1 MNARQP
7 QPSSRSLAHRVSRR
21 VSRIAIAAAL
31 AVGAAG
37 AWADALTIL
46 HVGDQ
51 ESWLVSAQGNLRND
65 PTQALSFY
73 GGVDRL
79 ASVIAQRRAAAQAAG
94 RTVLTLNAGDAFLP
108 GPRLDASLRNLATA
122 HPDGGQ
128 DFYDTIAKRRI
139 GFDAIVFGNH
149 EFDLDNTGPVAARFA
164 EVSGST
170 YLSVN
175 LDFSVTPQLADL
187 AARGIARA
195 SKVFTTASGFRVGVV
210 GVTTPLLPGIS
221 APPAGIMRNWSPAHT
236 ELQNLQALL
245 PLVQAEI
252 DDLRNNQGVRTVI
265 VLSHLQG
272 VVNERDILV
281 PGLRGVDLV
290 VSGGGHELMRDPDD
304 PLIPGTSATF
314 ATHPIFAT
322 DAAGRSVP
330 VVTSSFGN
338 RYVGEVRIDLD
349 DSTGAVSAI
358 EGTSMVRV
366 SGRLAGAGLAPA
378 DADAV
383 AGDPV
388 LFTQVVQPVLAH
400 IAALN
405 AQVIGQTALRLN
417 ADRGGACTPMPC
429 RYAEGIRRTETNL
442 GNLVAD
448 SLRHFA
454 GTDIALQNGGGIR
467 AGIAGPGP
475 ITVGDTFNALT
486 FTNLV
491 TVAHTVNAAQLKDIF
506 EHAFSGST
514 PNGVEQGRF
523 PQVSGLRIEYDTTRP
538 ARPNTAG
545 NVVGSVGQGE
555 RVRRIVLDDGTLLVD
570 NGVVVD
576 TTRTVSL
583 ATIDF
588 LANGGDNY
596 PFAANGVTF
605 TKPVVNVTYQEALVR
620 FLQTPRAQG
629 GLRRSGAADGVEV
642 TANMYGAPDGFD
654 RHGRMIDLAVAVATP
669 GIAVNGSAGRDT
681 LSGGTGDDLITGG
694 AGADLLS
701 GGAGGDVFRYTSPRD
716 AGDTLVDFTPH
727 ADRIDLG
734 GLLATLG
741 VSGSAAEAVASGHL
755 RFVDVAG
762 GVQLLIDADGAAGPA
777 VARPLLTLRGLSA
790 AQMTPGRDLLPYR

>member
-1 MNARQP
+1 MTTRRNPLR
-7 QPSSRSLAHRVSRR
+7 SRLARR
-21 VSRIAIAAAL
+21 VSHIAIAAAL
-31 AVGAAG
+31 AVGGAS

-51 ESWLVSAQGNLRND
+51 ESWLISAQGNLRND

-73 GGVDRL
+73 GGIDRL
-79 ASVIAQRRAAAQAAG
+79 ASVIEQRRTAAQATG
-94 RTVLTLNAGDAFLP
+94 RTVLTLNAGDSFLP
-108 GPRLDASLRNLATA
+108 GPRLDASLRNLASA

-170 YLSVN
+170 FLSVN

-195 SKVFTTASGFRVGVV
+195 SKIFTTAAGFRVGVV

-221 APPAGIMRNWSPAHT
+221 SPPAGVMRNWSPGNT
-236 ELQNLQALL
+236 EQQNLQALL

-252 DDLRNNQGVRTVI
+252 DDLRNNQGVRTII

-272 VVNERDILV
+272 VASERERLV

-290 VSGGGHELMRDPDD
+290 ISGGGHELMRDPDD
-304 PLIPGTSATF
+304 LLIPGTTAAF
-314 ATHPIFAT
+314 PTHPVFAN
-322 DAAGRSVP
+322 DADGRAVP
-330 VVTSSFGN
+330 VVTSNFGN
-338 RYVGEVRIDLD
+338 RYVGEVNIDLD
-349 DSTGAVSAI
+349 DSTGAVRAI
-358 EGTSMVRV
+358 EGTRMIRV

-378 DADAV
+378 DPDAV

-388 LFTQVVQPVLAH
+388 LFAQVVQPVLAH
-400 IAALN
+400 IAVLNAQLIGHTAVALN
-405 AQVIGQTALRLN
+405 AA
-417 ADRGGACTPMPC
+417 RGGACTPLPC
-429 RYAEGIRRTETNL
+429 RYSEGIRRTETNL

-491 TVAHTVNAAQLKDIF
+491 TVAREVNAAQLKDIF

-545 NVVGSVGQGE
+545 NIVASVGLGE
-555 RVRRIVLDDGTLLVD
+555 RVRRIVLDDGSVLVD

-576 TTRTVSL
+576 ATRTVSL

-620 FLQTPRAQG
+620 FLQTPKAQG

-642 TANMYGAPDGFD
+642 TANMYGANDGFD
-654 RHGRMIDLAVAVATP
+654 RHGRMIDLAVATATP
-669 GIAVNGSAGRDT
+669 GLAVNGGAGRDT
-681 LSGGTGDDLITGG
+681 LGGGAGDDVITGG
-694 AGADLLS
+694 AGADLLT
-701 GGAGGDVFRYTSPRD
+701 GGAGGDILRYTSARD
-716 AGDTLVDFTPH
+716 AGDTVVDFTPH

-734 GLLATLG
+734 GLLASLG
-741 VSGSAAEAVASGHL
+741 VAGTAVEAVASGHL
-755 RFVDVAG
+755 RFVDVTG
-762 GVQLLIDADGAAGPA
+762 GVQLLLDADGTAGPA
-777 VARPLLTLRGLSA
+777 AARPLLTLRGLTA
-790 AQMTPGRDLLPYR
+790 AQMTPGRDLLPSR

>member
-1 MNARQP
+1 MTPHPLPAR
-7 QPSSRSLAHRVSRR
+7 RR
-21 VSRIAIAAAL
+21 FARRCSRIALAAAL
-31 AVGAAG
+31 ALGAAST
-37 AWADALTIL
+37 WADALTIL

-65 PTQALSFY
+65 ATQTLSFY

-79 ASVIAQRRAAAQAAG
+79 ATVITQRRSAAQAAG
-94 RTVLTLNAGDAFLP
+94 RTVLTLNAGDALLP
-108 GPRLDASLRNLATA
+108 GPRLDASFRNLATA

-195 SKVFTTASGFRVGVV
+195 SKVFTTASGFKVGVV
-210 GVTTPLLPGIS
+210 GVTTPLLPGIAS
-221 APPAGIMRNWSPAHT
+221 PPAGIMRNWSAANT
-236 ELQNLQALL
+236 EQQNLQALL

-252 DDLRNNQGVRTVI
+252 DDLRNNQGVQTIVI
-265 VLSHLQG
+265 LSHLQG
-272 VVNERDILV
+272 VANERDLLV

-290 VSGGGHELMRDPDD
+290 ISGGGHELMRDPDD
-304 PLIPGTSATF
+304 LPIPGATVAF
-314 ATHPIFAT
+314 QTHPIFAT
-322 DAAGRSVP
+322 DASGRSVP
-330 VVTSSFGN
+330 VVTSNFGN

-349 DSTGAVSAI
+349 DNTGAVRAI
-358 EGTSMVRV
+358 EGTSMLRV
-366 SGRLAGAGLAPA
+366 SGRLPGAGLNPP
-378 DADAV
+378 DPDAV

-388 LFTQVVQPVLAH
+388 LFAQVVQPVLAH

-405 AQVIGQTALRLN
+405 AQVIGQTAVRLN
-417 ADRGGACTPMPC
+417 ADRGGACTPLPC
-429 RYAEGIRRTETNL
+429 RYSEGIRRTETNL

-475 ITVGDTFNALT
+475 ITVGDTFNTLT
-486 FTNLV
+486 FTNFV
-491 TVAHTVNAAQLKDIF
+491 TVARAVNAAQLKDIF

-514 PNGVEQGRF
+514 PNGVEQGRY
-523 PQVSGLRIEYDTTRP
+523 PQVSGLRVEYDSTRP

-545 NVVGSVGQGE
+545 HIVASVGQGE
-555 RVRRIVLDDGTLLVD
+555 RVRRIVLDDGTVLVD
-570 NGVVVD
+570 NGLVVD
-576 TTRTVSL
+576 SQRTVSL

-596 PFAANGVTF
+596 PFAANGVVF
-605 TKPVVNVTYQEALVR
+605 AKPVDNITYQEALVR
-620 FLQTPRAQG
+620 FLQTPKAQG

-642 TANMYGAPDGFD
+642 TANQYGAADGFD
-654 RHGRMIDLAVAVATP
+654 LHGRMIDLAVARATP
-669 GIAVNGSAGRDT
+669 GSTVTGGAGRDT
-681 LSGGTGDDLITGG
+681 LTGSAGDDLIIGG
-694 AGADLLS
+694 PGADLLT
-701 GGAGGDVFRYTSPRD
+701 GGAGGDTFGYLGTRD
-716 AGDTLVDFTPH
+716 AGDTIVDFSPH

-734 GLLATLG
+734 PLLAALG
-741 VSGSAAEAVASGHL
+741 VAGSAADAYASGHL
-755 RFVDVAG
+755 RFADVAG
-762 GVQLLIDADGAAGPA
+762 GVQLLVDTDGAAGPA
-777 VARPLLTLRGLSA
+777 VARPLLTLRGLTA
-790 AQMTPGRDLLPYR
+790 AQMAPGRDLLPSR